1 MTLLIGIKELLAEY
15 REAYSLYDEQATAI
29 KLVERYGDAIVA
41 ALEAGQDMRG
51 GLGIS
56 VFITREDGTVYRE
69 ADVMNNGLIVGA
81 MDTWDAAYSTN
92 EGSKED
98 V

>member
-51 GLGIS
+51 SLFVKDSEGH
-56 VFITREDGTVYRE
+56 D
-69 ADVMNNGLIVGA
+69 A
-81 MDTWDAAYSTN
+81 MDDWDAACSTN
-92 EGSKED
+92 EGPKED